1 MNGSKQKISQV
12 QRGTTTRSK
21 SPLLSNASPGVTHQ
35 ADSQPTHYNFLDNVG
50 EWGFVAAR
58 VLLGLVLLWF
68 GYHELVVP
76 GLWTGY
82 VPIISQTSH
91 LAQIL
96 VLTHGWI
103 LTILAVALIFGIAP
117 RLASLLSAILMVEII
132 ITLIATAGLSDL
144 VLRDVGVLGL
154 TLALL
159 GRAHS
164 RLVLTS

>member
-1 MNGSKQKISQV
+1 MNDSKQKVSQV
-12 QRGTTTRSK
+12 QRSARNRSK
-21 SPLLSNASPGVTHQ
+21 SPLPSHSSPGVTTF
-35 ADSQPTHYNFLDNVG
+35 ADSQPTQYNFLDNVG
-50 EWGFVAAR
+50 EWGFIAAR
-58 VLLGLVLLWF
+58 VLLGIVLLWF

-103 LTILAVALIFGIAP
+103 LTILAVSLIFGIAP
-117 RLASLLSAILMVEII
+117 RLASLLTAILMVEII
-132 ITLIATAGLSDL
+132 ITLVATAGLSDL

-154 TLALL
+154 ALALL
-159 GRAHS
+159 GRAHN
-164 RLVLTS
+164 RLVLTN

>member
-1 MNGSKQKISQV
+1 VNDSKQKVSQV
-12 QRGTTTRSK
+12 KRSATTRSK
-21 SPLLSNASPGVTHQ
+21 SPLPSHSSPGVTTFT
-35 ADSQPTHYNFLDNVG
+35 DSQPTQYNFLDNVG
-50 EWGFVAAR
+50 EWGFIAAR
-58 VLLGLVLLWF
+58 VLLGIVLLWF

-103 LTILAVALIFGIAP
+103 LTILAVSLIFGIAP
-117 RLASLLSAILMVEII
+117 RLASLLTAILMVEII
-132 ITLIATAGLSDL
+132 ITLVATAGLSDL

-154 TLALL
+154 ALALL
-159 GRAHS
+159 GRAHN
-164 RLVLTS
+164 RLVLTN

>member
-1 MNGSKQKISQV
+1 M
-12 QRGTTTRSK
+12 
-21 SPLLSNASPGVTHQ
+21 
-35 ADSQPTHYNFLDNVG
+35 
-50 EWGFVAAR
+50 
-58 VLLGLVLLWF
+58 GLVLLWF

-82 VPIISQTSH
+82 VPIISQASH

-117 RLASLLSAILMVEII
+117 RLASLLAAVLMVEII
-132 ITLIATAGLSDL
+132 ITLVATAGLSDL

-154 TLALL
+154 ALALL
-159 GRAHS
+159 GRAHN
-164 RLVLTS
+164 RLVLTN

>member
-1 MNGSKQKISQV
+1 MSVSNQKVSQV
-12 QRGTTTRSK
+12 RRDSMSRSK
-21 SPLLSNASPGVTHQ
+21 STLNSNSVPGPTPHSESLHKKYDLLENI
-35 ADSQPTHYNFLDNVG
+35 G

-82 VPIISQTSH
+82 VPIISQSSH

-96 VLTHGWI
+96 VLTHGWV
-103 LTILAVALIFGIAP
+103 LTILAAALIFGVAP
-117 RLASLLSAILMVEII
+117 RLASLLVVVLMIEII

-154 TLALL
+154 ALALL
-159 GRAHS
+159 GRSHN
-164 RLVLTS
+164 RLVLTT